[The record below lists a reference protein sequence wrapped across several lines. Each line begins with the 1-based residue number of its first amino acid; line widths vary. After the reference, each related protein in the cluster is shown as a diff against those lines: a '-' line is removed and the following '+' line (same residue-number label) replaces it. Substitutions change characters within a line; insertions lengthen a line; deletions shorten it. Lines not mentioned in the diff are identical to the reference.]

1 MEVFVGAIEEEY
13 DVVIAS
19 NKSPKKKQQQQQE
32 IPTVAVLN
40 NPMMEGNE
48 LIVEGV
54 VEREFDA
61 TAITSHY

>member
-1 MEVFVGAIEEEY
+1 MM
-13 DVVIAS
+13 VIAS
-19 NKSPKKKQQQQQE
+19 NKSPKKRQQQQE

-54 VEREFDA
+54 VEQ
-61 TAITSHY
+61 SLMQQHY